1 MKAKREQWSY
11 APNAKI
17 WAGKY
22 RNSHNAPHW
31 HYDCELLFV
40 EKGGIDVFC
49 NGKLYSLLPGQAF
62 FINSEQVHY
71 MHAKTTDTVITMFV
85 FDYGIIKLFANDV
98 ALASPLLSQ
107 SYELLKLYEEI
118 KKQFSSGRTFFAQY
132 SSCMIVMKMIE
143 IFRSEQTVPKE
154 KRIRTVER
162 LKMLL
167 TDIDE
172 KYEFYDLNTAADF
185 MGMNAAYF
193 SRLFHKL
200 TGINFSQY
208 LNYVKC
214 RNAVEILKSGQDISM
229 TEVAAKCG
237 FETIRNFNLIF
248 KAFTGYTPKSLPKD
262 FVMNESFTS
271 LDEASHNPT
280 SVECELLESSDC

>member
-71 MHAKTTDTVITMFV
+71 VHAKTTD
-85 FDYGIIKLFANDV
+85 
-98 ALASPLLSQ
+98 
-107 SYELLKLYEEI
+107 ELLKLYEEI
-118 KKQFSSGRTFFAQY
+118 KQQFSSGRTFFAQY

-154 KRIRTVER
+154 KRVRTVER

-167 TDIDE
+167 ADIDE